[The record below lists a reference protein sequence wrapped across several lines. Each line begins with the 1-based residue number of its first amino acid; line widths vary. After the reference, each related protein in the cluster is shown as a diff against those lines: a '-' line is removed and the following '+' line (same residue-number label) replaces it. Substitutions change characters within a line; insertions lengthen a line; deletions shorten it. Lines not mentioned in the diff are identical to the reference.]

1 MMIIACRQFMRKY
14 WEIVEYMQMLNSI
27 YIFMLNEL
35 MNRRQLFS
43 SKLDL
48 QAPIQV
54 MDLCSS
60 TRIFI
65 FFKSGSL
72 SILSFCQSQ
81 VRECH

>member
-35 MNRRQLFS
+35 MTCRQLFS

-54 MDLCSS
+54 IDLWKPCRRVQSACGLDC
-60 TRIFI
+60 TRII
-65 FFKSGSL
+65 
-72 SILSFCQSQ
+72 CT
-81 VRECH
+81 

>member
-1 MMIIACRQFMRKY
+1 MRKY

-35 MNRRQLFS
+35 MTRRQLFS

-54 MDLCSS
+54 IDLWP
-60 TRIFI
+60 F
-65 FFKSGSL
+65 
-72 SILSFCQSQ
+72 Q
-81 VRECH
+81 REKIIKKIS

>member
-27 YIFMLNEL
+27 YIFMFNEL
-35 MNRRQLFS
+35 MTRRRQLFS

-54 MDLCSS
+54 IDLCR
-60 TRIFI
+60 TKCQGQGKPARR
-65 FFKSGSL
+65 SL
-72 SILSFCQSQ
+72 QGDCPG
-81 VRECH
+81 

>member
-35 MNRRQLFS
+35 MTRRQLFS

-54 MDLCSS
+54 IDLWPSQM
-60 TRIFI
+60 RFWLHL
-65 FFKSGSL
+65 SL
-72 SILSFCQSQ
+72 PSL
-81 VRECH
+81 

>member
-27 YIFMLNEL
+27 YIFMFNEL
-35 MNRRQLFS
+35 MTRRQLFS

-54 MDLCSS
+54 IDLWAKPASTYSS
-60 TRIFI
+60 HPSS
-65 FFKSGSL
+65 KL
-72 SILSFCQSQ
+72 
-81 VRECH
+81 